1 MPNEN
6 LNENEIKAIFSLLQ
20 SEPDHKEQL
29 IKSLSEFYN
38 KKPRLV
44 YALALEYFGV
54 LPPELV
60 KIFKE
65 NKNDLQ
71 TDINKYLNLK
81 NPSLLEGLILLAKII
96 NPESNKE
103 EILELFNL
111 AREEFDKVMDSSF
124 EVIQK
129 AQVLQIFFFET
140 LGFKLEN
147 SPKQSNALNLPEV
160 FKNFKTTP
168 LFMAVL
174 YLIFIYPYEVKADIF
189 ETENKMIVRLRD
201 AFSLEPVYIDIAQ
214 KGHFVSEEDC
224 DVYAAG
230 NFIKWDSKN
239 IIPLTKIEIFKS
251 LLKSLTGI
259 SKGYNFLSVYLA

>member
-1 MPNEN
+1 MSNEN

-29 IKSLSEFYN
+29 IKKLSEFYN
-38 KKPRLV
+38 KNPRRV
-44 YALALEYFGV
+44 YNLALEYFGV
-54 LPPELV
+54 LPSELI

-65 NKNDLQ
+65 NQNDLQ
-71 TDINKYLNLK
+71 ADINKYLNLK

-96 NPESNKE
+96 NPDSKKE
-103 EILELFNL
+103 DILELFNL

-129 AQVLQIFFFET
+129 AQVLQIFFFKT
-140 LGFKLEN
+140 LGFKLETSTIQTN
-147 SPKQSNALNLPEV
+147 YLNLPEV

-189 ETENKMIVRLRD
+189 EAENKIIVRLRD

-214 KGHFVSEEDC
+214 KGYFIGEEDC
-224 DVYAAG
+224 DIYAAG

-239 IIPLTKIEIFKS
+239 IIPLTKTAIFKILFKS
-251 LLKSLTGI
+251 LAKI
-259 SKGYNFLSVYLA
+259 SKEYNFLAVYLN